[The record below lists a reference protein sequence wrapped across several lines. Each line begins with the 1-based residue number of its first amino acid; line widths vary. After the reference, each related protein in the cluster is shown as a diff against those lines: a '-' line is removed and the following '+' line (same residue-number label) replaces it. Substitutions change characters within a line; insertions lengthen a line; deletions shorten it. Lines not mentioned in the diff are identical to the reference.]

1 MLEVRPF
8 DIAIGQHKVMLNVE
22 DARERGLI
30 PGDRVRVRAKGVST
44 TAILD
49 TTGQMVGR
57 GQIGIFTEA
66 LRELKEPKSVD
77 VLPAPKPVS
86 LCYIKMMMDKQ
97 KLSEDEIRSIVQDIV
112 DNNLSE
118 IELSAYVTASYIQH
132 GLPGDGVVDA
142 GHD

>member
-1 MLEVRPF
+1 MLEVLPF

-30 PGDRVRVRAKGVST
+30 PGDRVRVRTKGAST

-49 TTGQMVGR
+49 TTGQMVKR

-77 VLPAPKPVS
+77 VLPAPKPAS

-97 KLSEDEIRSIVQDIV
+97 KLKQISGGETGKTGPVR
-112 DNNLSE
+112 
-118 IELSAYVTASYIQH
+118 
-132 GLPGDGVVDA
+132 
-142 GHD
+142 